1 MNEIQNDSGSS
12 QIEDLLKYF
21 RSNDY
26 IQAIN
31 KAQKILKIIPN
42 NHFIEKI
49 LASSLKNIG
58 KISQASLIFKKIID
72 SDRDDVEAMF
82 GFANTLLA
90 LKNYDDAIIY
100 YKKIIKFTPDNFEAY
115 NNLGIALLAIQ
126 KYKESEFF
134 LRESIK
140 LKFNHAS
147 AHNNLGLVL
156 CKMSK
161 FKAAEYSYALAIK
174 MNQDYLQG
182 YKNLADLYFLIGKK
196 RELVQT
202 LEKVIELSPEDVP
215 ALNQLGAAFN
225 SLDDAEQA
233 EASFRKAIL
242 IDPTN
247 PGAQYN
253 LGLVHYRNKDFLNAL
268 KHFKLSKLQSAKN
281 HVLKCL
287 YVLDQKSAFYDQLD
301 AMVYLDENNALV
313 GSLISASNLQY
324 NLNKKNIF
332 CKNPFDFIY
341 TNDLNSDNNFEEK
354 IASKVRRILDID
366 TLPLRPQGLL
376 MNGIQ
381 TYGNIF
387 ELNLPGMTYIEDII
401 HKEVNEFFLRFKNN
415 NEGFIKKWPKKFKLY
430 GWLIKMKSG
439 GELLPHM
446 HETGWVTGS
455 LYVNIP
461 KNLNA
466 NQGNLM
472 LTIDNQDRPLGKDL
486 SMERNVDLKS
496 GTICL
501 FPASL
506 LHYTIPFKSKE
517 DRIVL
522 AFDVIPLK

>member
-1 MNEIQNDSGSS
+1 
-12 QIEDLLKYF
+12 
-21 RSNDY
+21 
-26 IQAIN
+26 
-31 KAQKILKIIPN
+31 
-42 NHFIEKI
+42 
-49 LASSLKNIG
+49 
-58 KISQASLIFKKIID
+58 
-72 SDRDDVEAMF
+72 
-82 GFANTLLA
+82 
-90 LKNYDDAIIY
+90 
-100 YKKIIKFTPDNFEAY
+100 
-115 NNLGIALLAIQ
+115 
-126 KYKESEFF
+126 
-134 LRESIK
+134 
-140 LKFNHAS
+140 
-147 AHNNLGLVL
+147 
-156 CKMSK
+156 
-161 FKAAEYSYALAIK
+161 
-174 MNQDYLQG
+174 
-182 YKNLADLYFLIGKK
+182 
-196 RELVQT
+196 
-202 LEKVIELSPEDVP
+202 
-215 ALNQLGAAFN
+215 
-225 SLDDAEQA
+225 
-233 EASFRKAIL
+233 
-242 IDPTN
+242 
-247 PGAQYN
+247 
-253 LGLVHYRNKDFLNAL
+253 
-268 KHFKLSKLQSAKN
+268 
-281 HVLKCL
+281 
-287 YVLDQKSAFYDQLD
+287 
-301 AMVYLDENNALV
+301 
-313 GSLISASNLQY
+313 
-324 NLNKKNIF
+324 
-332 CKNPFDFIY
+332 
-341 TNDLNSDNNFEEK
+341 
-354 IASKVRRILDID
+354 
-366 TLPLRPQGLL
+366 